1 MINQQGEY
9 RNPQITAA
17 CDVYLTELNIRIS
30 KMRELHRQMESE
42 NNSMKWLKQL
52 INFH

>member
-1 MINQQGEY
+1 MINHQSEFPDP
-9 RNPQITAA
+9 NITAA

-30 KMRELHRQMESE
+30 KMRELHSQMESK
-42 NNSMKWLKQL
+42 NNSVKWLKQL